1 VKTIVAWD
9 DLVPIQFNKCADNVS
24 IPKRYRAK
32 SLNTPALATANDYE
46 FNVQPLTSP
55 PDPHGGTNM
64 GGLSGDSGYQQLAK
78 KGVDSEIV
86 SFRNGTHLTY
96 TYIDLVM
103 YSNELS
109 ERFAFYYTL
118 AWFDQYLRDGR
129 NPYTAQP
136 AYERLTNLGKY
147 DDSTDRNSKGK
158 LAIGAG
164 VYDPSA
170 VDPTD
175 PMSGNVPY
183 EIKGIPVPNS
193 LSFYFF
199 SQYRL
204 TDPWSGRIRT
214 CTDMLA
220 NCPAKQPSVP

>member
-1 VKTIVAWD
+1 
-9 DLVPIQFNKCADNVS
+9 
-24 IPKRYRAK
+24 
-32 SLNTPALATANDYE
+32 LNTPALATANDYE
-46 FNVQPLTSP
+46 FNIQAATAP

-78 KGVDSEIV
+78 KGVDSQIV

-118 AWFDQYLRDGR
+118 AWFDQYLRNGA
-129 NPYTAQP
+129 NPYTSQSAWD
-136 AYERLTNLGKY
+136 RLTNLGKY
-147 DDSTDRNSKGK
+147 DDSADRNAKGR

-164 VYDPSA
+164 VYDA
-170 VDPTD
+170 TAADPTD

-183 EIKGIPVPNS
+183 EIKGVAIPNS

-204 TDPWSGRIRT
+204 TDRT
-214 CTDMLA
+214 GKVRACTDMLA
-220 NCPAKQPSVP
+220 SCPAKQPEVP